1 MSMKAT
7 CRALAL
13 VLFLAPAASFATKI
27 PIPIEGATLNVSF
40 QLQTQVLF
48 NQNGTPDGQNPSID
62 IFVRRSRLL
71 VNGDINQNFTYLIQ
85 IDNPN
90 FGKYGNYTGR
100 AIVQD
105 AWIGWA
111 PTGITGNNVV
121 YIDAGILLVP
131 ISHHLLESTTNFITA
146 DVHTDSFR
154 FPGNAFPNLRETGVQ
169 VRGWA
174 LDKHIGWRGGIYEG
188 GYAPISNARVTPK
201 RYPQFAYFINFD
213 IIGSEEG
220 GWLYGAYKWGKDPI
234 LSIGHS
240 SIYQSQAVLNYAPV
254 NSLTDSLVQSGDVYL
269 NWPMGD
275 SEIVVEVT
283 GYRSINSG
291 SSSGSANTG
300 KGFDADVG
308 YRWGP
313 FAPYVSYSYFQ
324 ADDCDGALVG
334 TDATNCA
341 LAIETA
347 NSRNIKAGLNFF
359 FNKNLNHINVEFQSN
374 HGLSAYGPANITA
387 AATSAGYVPL
397 ALDPVTPGGP
407 RRAFN
412 QNLRNPAFWSV
423 LLHWNVLF

>member
-48 NQNGTPDGQNPSID
+48 NQNGTPDGQNPSMD

-154 FPGNAFPNLRETGVQ
+154 FPGNNFPNLRETGVQ

-188 GYAPISNARVTPK
+188 GYAPSVLTPRVTPK
-201 RYPQFAYFINFD
+201 RYPQFAGFINFD

-234 LSIGHS
+234 LSIGGS
-240 SIYQSQAVLNYAPV
+240 TIYQSQAITNYTGT
-254 NSLTDSLVQSGDVYL
+254 SLTDQRLHSLDVYL
-269 NWPMGD
+269 NYPMGD
-275 SEIVVEVT
+275 SELVVEVT
-283 GYRSINSG
+283 GYRNANSG

-300 KGFDADVG
+300 YGFDADVG
-308 YRWGP
+308 YRFGP

-324 ADDCDGALVG
+324 ADDCDSGLPAADLAV
-334 TDATNCA
+334 CA
-341 LAIETA
+341 PIVETA

-359 FNKNLNHINVEFQSN
+359 FNKNLNHLNIEFQAN
-374 HGLSAYGPANITA
+374 HGLSAYGPANV
-387 AATSAGYVPL
+387 AATAGYVPL
-397 ALDPVTPGGP
+397 ALDPVTPGGL

-412 QNLRNPAFWSV
+412 ANLRNPAFWSV

>member
-1 MSMKAT
+1 MKAT

-13 VLFLAPAASFATKI
+13 VLFLAPVASFAVKI

-48 NQNGTPDGQNPSID
+48 NQNGTPDGQNPSMD

-71 VNGDINQNFTYLIQ
+71 VNGDISQNFTYLLQ

-90 FGKYGNYTGR
+90 FGKYGNYNGR

-131 ISHHLLESTTNFITA
+131 ISHHLLESTTNFVTA

-154 FPGNAFPNLRETGVQ
+154 FPGNSFPNLRETGVQ

-188 GYAPISNARVTPK
+188 GYAPISNPRLTPK
-201 RYPQFAYFINFD
+201 RYPEFAYFINFD
-213 IIGSEEG
+213 LIGSEEG

-240 SIYQSQAVLNYAPV
+240 TIYQSQALTNSLG
-254 NSLTDSLVQSGDVYL
+254 SLTDQLLQSADVYL

-275 SEIVVEVT
+275 SELVVEVT
-283 GYRSINSG
+283 GYRNANG
-291 SSSGSANTG
+291 SANANTG

-308 YRWGP
+308 YRFGP
-313 FAPYVSYSYFQ
+313 IAPYVSYSYFQ
-324 ADDCDGALVG
+324 ADDCDSALVG
-334 TDATNCA
+334 TDATTCA
-341 LAIETA
+341 AAIETA

-359 FNKNLNHINVEFQSN
+359 FAKNTNHLNVEFQSN
-374 HGLSAYGPANITA
+374 HGQSAYGPGTINV
-387 AATSAGYVPL
+387 ATAGYVPL
-397 ALDPVTPGGP
+397 ALDPAAAGGA
-407 RRAFN
+407 RRPYST
-412 QNLRNPAFWSV
+412 NLRNPAFWSV
-423 LLHWNVLF
+423 LVHWNVIF